1 MSKKKKSK
9 TDAPWYFNVDESG
22 TITDTGSSEPDL
34 NSDVY
39 DDINVERIKTIED
52 LIDEVDQYTELQT
65 YFQNLCSNELEEAAD
80 DLNNDG
86 VSPERRKNAERL
98 KKLLEQSTDDWN
110 AWVKILGQ
118 DELQR
123 LKDEIQNWLNEPVD
137 WDAMESWPSDWS
149 SQGRA
154 LSFFESMDADI
165 VNALGVVIV
174 EGDHPGS
181 SYFAA
186 ELHASFEDA
195 NAAAKKLK
203 LPFRFR
209 EQKT

>member
-1 MSKKKKSK
+1 MTRVKLCDKYHNEREEICKKLI
-9 TDAPWYFNVDESG
+9 E
-22 TITDTGSSEPDL
+22 ITGNEFLLAD
-34 NSDVY
+34 
-39 DDINVERIKTIED
+39 
-52 LIDEVDQYTELQT
+52 IDE
-65 YFQNLCSNELEEAAD
+65 
-80 DLNNDG
+80 
-86 VSPERRKNAERL
+86 NAE
-98 KKLLEQSTDDWN
+98 KQT
-110 AWVKILGQ
+110 AILA
-118 DELQR
+118 
-123 LKDEIQNWLNEPVD
+123 LKDEIQKWLKEPVD
-137 WDAMESWPSDWS
+137 CGAWESWPSGWS

-154 LSFFESMDADI
+154 LSFFESIDADV
-165 VNALGVVIV
+165 VNALGVVII

>member
-9 TDAPWYFNVDESG
+9 TDAPWYFNVDEYR

-39 DDINVERIKTIED
+39 DDINVERIKTIKD
-52 LIDEVDQYTELQT
+52 LIDEVDQYTELQE
-65 YFQNLCSNELEEAAD
+65 YFQNLCTNELEEAAD

-98 KKLLEQSTDDWN
+98 KKLLEQSTDDWK

-123 LKDEIQNWLNEPVD
+123 LKDEIQKWLNGPVD
-137 WDAMESWPSDWS
+137 WGAWESWPSGWS

>member
-9 TDAPWYFNVDESG
+9 TDAPWYFNVDEYR
-22 TITDTGSSEPDL
+22 TITDTGPNNPKL

-39 DDINVERIKTIED
+39 DINVERIKSIED

-65 YFQNLCSNELEEAAD
+65 YFQSLCSNELEQAAD
-80 DLNNDG
+80 DLADDG
-86 VSPERRKNAERL
+86 LSPEHRKNEERL
-98 KKLLEQSTDDWN
+98 KKLFQKSDDDWK
-110 AWVKILGQ
+110 AWVKIVGQ
-118 DELQR
+118 DGLQR
-123 LKDEIQNWLNEPVD
+123 LKDEIQKWLNDSLD
-137 WDAMESWPSDWS
+137 WDAMEFWPSDWS

-154 LSFFESMDADI
+154 LSFFQSMDAD
-165 VNALGVVIV
+165 VVDALGVVIV